1 VISYEERDA
10 VNAFYLGKARHWP
23 HIFLEDRCTDDEG
36 LSFQIANRR
45 TSCDE
50 CELPIRH
57 VRREDMPSERK
68 LTASIKTADS
78 SHFKKSARGSLS
90 TAGSFHIIYIVL
102 PSYDLGM
109 CTPE

>member
-10 VNAFYLGKARHWP
+10 VNAFYLGKAQHGRY
-23 HIFLEDRCTDDEG
+23 IFLQDRCTNDES
-36 LSFQIANRR
+36 LSFQILNRR
-45 TSCDE
+45 TSFDE
-50 CELPIRH
+50 CELPTRH
-57 VRREDMPSERK
+57 VRRENMPSERK